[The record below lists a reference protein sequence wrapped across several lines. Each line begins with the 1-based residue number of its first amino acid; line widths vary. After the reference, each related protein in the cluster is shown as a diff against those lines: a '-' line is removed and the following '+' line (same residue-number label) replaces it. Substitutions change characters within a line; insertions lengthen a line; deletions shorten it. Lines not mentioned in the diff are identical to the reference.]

1 MELIIILSI
10 VLIISVIDFFIY
22 IKIKEK
28 FQRQS
33 QESGKEV
40 EQLSA
45 RFHKLQ
51 EEVKRLKEKMEEMEG
66 EYVRLKNKEVD
77 KRIEQSSTRPTEVEV
92 LLGEKLV
99 TPEDIKKA
107 KDFIENNNSPF
118 SILDALVLLGKIDLK
133 TSDYVK
139 SKTHPE

>member
-1 MELIIILSI
+1 MQLIIILTLI
-10 VLIISVIDFFIY
+10 FIISVADFFIY

-33 QESGKEV
+33 EESGSNIE
-40 EQLSA
+40 
-45 RFHKLQ
+45 KLTSTYNSLQ
-51 EEVKRLKEKMEEMEG
+51 QEVKRLKEELEELEG
-66 EYVRLKNKEVD
+66 KYVRLKNKEVD
-77 KRIEQSSTRPTEVEV
+77 KRIEQRTSRPSEIEV

-99 TPEDIKKA
+99 SPEDIKKA
-107 KDFIENNNSPF
+107 KEFIQNNNSPF

-139 SKTHPE
+139 TKTHPE